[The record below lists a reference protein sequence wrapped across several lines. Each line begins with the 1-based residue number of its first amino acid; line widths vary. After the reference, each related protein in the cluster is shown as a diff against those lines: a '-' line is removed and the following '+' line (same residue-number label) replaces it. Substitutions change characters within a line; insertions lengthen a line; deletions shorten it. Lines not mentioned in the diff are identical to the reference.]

1 MKKGLFASLVLL
13 FTGLSLA
20 GQSGFRPGYVIKAD
34 HDTLNGLVYYGAEK
48 GFEKECRF
56 KRFDIAR
63 EVVYAPDQLIG
74 YGFRNSRYFEAKK
87 KGLNARFLECLLK
100 GTISVYIHPGDFK
113 GGVYVE
119 SPETGFF
126 QLKQAHNKISG
137 AGEPGDYRAV
147 LNWLA
152 DKSGE
157 ASQQVN
163 QVKFEATAIVAFLR
177 NAGSGAG
184 YPEQAYA
191 RSDRVHVLGDNSLL
205 PASSRL
211 TLGIAGG
218 YQFLMMGIEGTNVTP
233 FFRAADF
240 NFSYRPAAGLF
251 LNRQFSKRSDR
262 ASAEIGLQY
271 LQDTYYAYAEYTYE
285 SDQRRDD
292 IFVEF
297 QALQL
302 PVSLKFMLGTGKNR
316 PYIRIGAYKT
326 FLLSSSYERISERDN
341 ESEIYLNS
349 YHNYVYHN
357 AFGLTGG
364 MGLEFRMGNVR
375 KISLEAGYMK
385 DFQNLKLPGAKD
397 IYNGD
402 ITSNG
407 LSLMARIS
415 L

>member
-1 MKKGLFASLVLL
+1 MKKGLVASLVLL
-13 FTGLSLA
+13 FLGFSLA
-20 GQSGFRPGYVIKAD
+20 GQSGFRPGYIIKPD
-34 HDTLNGLVYYGAEK
+34 QDTLNGLVFYGAEK

-74 YGFRNSRYFEAKK
+74 YGFRNGRYFEAKK
-87 KGLNARFLECLLK
+87 TGRNARFLECLLK
-100 GTISVYIHPGDFK
+100 GTISVFIHPGDLK
-113 GGVYVE
+113 GKVYVE
-119 SPETGFF
+119 NPE
-126 QLKQAHNKISG
+126 
-137 AGEPGDYRAV
+137 AGLFELTQTRNRIEDVGDLGDYRAV

-152 DKSGE
+152 DKNGG
-157 ASQQVN
+157 ASQQVS
-163 QVKFEATAIVAFLR
+163 QVLFDAQAIASFLR
-177 NAGSGAG
+177 NAGTRAG
-184 YPEQAYA
+184 YVEKTFAK
-191 RSDRVHVLGDNSLL
+191 SERVHVLGDKSLL
-205 PASSRL
+205 PPASRF
-211 TLGIAGG
+211 TFGITGG

-262 ASAEIGLQY
+262 VSAEIGLLY

-285 SDQRRDD
+285 MDVRRDD
-292 IFVEF
+292 IFVDF

-302 PVSLKFMLGTGKNR
+302 PLSLKFMLGTGKNR
-316 PYIRIGAYKT
+316 PYIRVGAYKT

-349 YHNYVYHN
+349 YRDYIFNN
-357 AFGLTGG
+357 TLGLTGG
-364 MGLEFRMGNVR
+364 LGLEFRVGNVR
-375 KISLEAGYMK
+375 KISVEAGYMK
-385 DFQNLKLPGAKD
+385 DFQNLTLPGAKY
-397 IYNGD
+397 IYNSD

-407 LSLMARIS
+407 FSLMARIS